1 MAIKTVVFQ
10 KGEDDAYTSL
20 VASEAAIASNLVHKN
35 VVTTYSHDIR
45 NIIVGPGPEHS
56 IYKFYLLQVNLS
68 ALLHMLSSEIT
79 CIGCTLQ
86 ASACFRANSFIWAAF
101 SCLKRMRV
109 LRLAATY
116 S

>member
-45 NIIVGPGPEHS
+45 NIVGGDMS
-56 IYKFYLLQVNLS
+56 IYKFYLLQVQLS
-68 ALLHMLSSEIT
+68 FQLQT
-79 CIGCTLQ
+79 CPNISGL
-86 ASACFRANSFIWAAF
+86 N
-101 SCLKRMRV
+101 
-109 LRLAATY
+109 
-116 S
+116 

>member
-45 NIIVGPGPEHS
+45 NIIIGPGPEHS
-56 IYKFYLLQVNLS
+56 IYKFYLLQVRCHIMQAAFWLF
-68 ALLHMLSSEIT
+68 LTGVLGMVLSS
-79 CIGCTLQ
+79 G
-86 ASACFRANSFIWAAF
+86 
-101 SCLKRMRV
+101 
-109 LRLAATY
+109 
-116 S
+116 